1 MCLRVRRCKSLGSSI
16 LNLSTPTRL
25 STTTTG
31 LYSIHRKLI
40 ATRATKANSRS
51 NAVNLSLAG
60 TPLLERTFLIGTLTA
75 RNSTGQVNP
84 TNVPEPTTN
93 SGTGDR
99 GRSGQPPAMIALY
112 VIMGCISAMFALM
125 IGMAARRAI
134 RNPERYGRREGNEN
148 EAAQT
153 RAGGIA
159 QALLDT
165 FPVIKFNRRESPKS
179 LHSDTE
185 IEFRQL
191 PHTDQQHDRRRSSTA
206 HGHGYIKDQALH
218 SAVFPNGMSGRRS
231 VADTMSLAPPIRDDD
246 DISVKSV
253 EKGYTDS
260 ELHLPGAKADPSTA
274 MADLEGDQEEQCPIC
289 LIEFEEGDD
298 VRVLPCEKEHVYH
311 KTCIDPWLLDVSSS
325 CPHNIF
331 AQILTTDFNVADTA
345 ATTTETTQ
353 PTASGFAKYLAFM
366 RREKRGGRSR
376 AGTSASHASGSGS
389 TGREHPGPPV

>member
-1 MCLRVRRCKSLGSSI
+1 MTDDSFSTRLLRSHACLIQSILPISRNLWTSLRARRYRWPGLSI
-16 LNLSTPTRL
+16 LNSSIQTRR
-25 STTTTG
+25 STTIME
-31 LYSIHRKLI
+31 LYSIP
-40 ATRATKANSRS
+40 RASLMTSVNAADSRS

-75 RNSTGQVNP
+75 RNSTGQATP
-84 TNVPEPTTN
+84 TNIPEPTTD
-93 SGTGDR
+93 SPDSDK
-99 GRSGQPPAMIALY
+99 GRTGQPPAMIALY

-148 EAAQT
+148 EAGQT

-165 FPVIKFNRRESPKS
+165 FPVIKFNRRDSPKS
-179 LHSDTE
+179 LHSETE

-191 PHTDQQHDRRRSSTA
+191 PHTDREASRSST
-206 HGHGYIKDQALH
+206 QVRNPALH
-218 SAVFPNGMSGRRS
+218 SAVFPDGMSGSNRRS
-231 VADTMSLAPPIRDDD
+231 MADTMSLAPPIREDD

-253 EKGYTDS
+253 ERGYTDS
-260 ELHLPGAKADPSTA
+260 ELQLPGAKPDPSAA

-298 VRVLPCEKEHVYH
+298 IRVLPCEKEHVYH

-325 CPHNIF
+325 CP
-331 AQILTTDFNVADTA
+331 LCRKG
-345 ATTTETTQ
+345 E
-353 PTASGFAKYLAFM
+353 
-366 RREKRGGRSR
+366 
-376 AGTSASHASGSGS
+376 SHYD
-389 TGREHPGPPV
+389 

>member
-1 MCLRVRRCKSLGSSI
+1 VIVVLSLQWVSIAWKGVLSDDSSSTRLLHNHACSIRSILPISRNLWTSLRARPYRWLGSSI
-16 LNLSTPTRL
+16 LNLSIQTRL
-25 STTTTG
+25 FTTTMEPC
-31 LYSIHRKLI
+31 SIP
-40 ATRATKANSRS
+40 RASHSIFVDTADSRS

-75 RNSTGQVNP
+75 RNSTGQATP
-84 TNVPEPTTN
+84 TNIPEPTTD
-93 SGTGDR
+93 SSDSDK
-99 GRSGQPPAMIALY
+99 GRTGQPPAMIALY

-148 EAAQT
+148 EAGQT

-191 PHTDQQHDRRRSSTA
+191 PHSDREAPKVR
-206 HGHGYIKDQALH
+206 DPVLH
-218 SAVFPNGMSGRRS
+218 SAVFPNGMTGRRS
-231 VADTMSLAPPIRDDD
+231 VTDTMSLAPPIREDD

-253 EKGYTDS
+253 ERGYTDS
-260 ELHLPGAKADPSTA
+260 ELQLPGAKPDPSAA

-298 VRVLPCEKEHVYH
+298 IRVLPCEKEHVYH

-325 CPHNIF
+325 CPLCRKGKFHGLRSAPLRNSGRLAPLRCF
-331 AQILTTDFNVADTA
+331 ERMKLT
-345 ATTTETTQ
+345 
-353 PTASGFAKYLAFM
+353 
-366 RREKRGGRSR
+366 RRF
-376 AGTSASHASGSGS
+376 
-389 TGREHPGPPV
+389 

>member
-1 MCLRVRRCKSLGSSI
+1 M
-16 LNLSTPTRL
+16 T
-25 STTTTG
+25 
-31 LYSIHRKLI
+31 
-40 ATRATKANSRS
+40 RS

-75 RNSTGQVNP
+75 RNSTGQINP
-84 TNVPEPTTN
+84 TNIPEPTTDSPSDN
-93 SGTGDR
+93 T

-165 FPVIKFNRRESPKS
+165 FPVIKFNRRDRERESPKS

-185 IEFRQL
+185 IEFQQL
-191 PHTDQQHDRRRSSTA
+191 PHTGRNQAYGQRRQSGSAPEGAFRSGADRNSNVRSMATTDSTSMS
-206 HGHGYIKDQALH
+206 YH
-218 SAVFPNGMSGRRS
+218 SALTPG
-231 VADTMSLAPPIRDDD
+231 IRDDD
-246 DISVKSV
+246 MSVKSV
-253 EKGYTDS
+253 ERATAGYTDS
-260 ELHLPGAKADPSTA
+260 ELHLSGAKADPSAA
-274 MADLEGDQEEQCPIC
+274 MADLSGDQEEQCPIC

-298 VRVLPCEKEHVYH
+298 IRVLPCEKEHVYH

-325 CPHNIF
+325 CPLCRKGKSYTFILCKADEQISTWHLTRLQRARAIRRHN
-331 AQILTTDFNVADTA
+331 
-345 ATTTETTQ
+345 
-353 PTASGFAKYLAFM
+353 
-366 RREKRGGRSR
+366 RRPL
-376 AGTSASHASGSGS
+376 GSPN
-389 TGREHPGPPV
+389 T